1 VVGLCLPRGVEMI
14 TAILAVWKAGA
25 AYLPIDPGQPAER
38 IAFMLADSGA
48 ALLLG
53 TEDILDELPVGRVHS
68 VAVDEPLVGVQMS
81 MEPDTAPQIVTAPD
95 GLAYVIY
102 TSGSTGRPKGVAV
115 THGALAN
122 YVAAV

>member
-1 VVGLCLPRGVEMI
+1 MI